1 MYVNAAV
8 DETDLSGVQEGQK
21 VNCEFD
27 AYPGRVFNGVVS
39 RIDPQSTI
47 TNNVTQF
54 DVRVEIDNKSP
65 DFKLLRPGMN
75 STCTFISANK
85 ENVLS
90 VESDAIN
97 TDDQGQSYVT
107 IATGGKV
114 APEDPTT
121 NMPVDPTVFVG
132 IKTER
137 RTVQTGLVGDDNTE
151 ITGGLQAGEKIVV
164 STVAS
169 SSQTDAASS
178 QSGSSPFGGRP
189 TPPKERKK

>member
-1 MYVNAAV
+1 
-8 DETDLSGVQEGQK
+8 
-21 VNCEFD
+21 
-27 AYPGRVFNGVVS
+27 
-39 RIDPQSTI
+39 
-47 TNNVTQF
+47 
-54 DVRVEIDNKSP
+54 VRVEIDNKSP